1 MVSQGKVFTIRWS
14 PDSPLTLAAAGS
26 YARLQIWDTAS
37 NAGIRQAFGPRLR
50 QAGKELREAK
60 KNAGII
66 GIVDEE
72 EQSDDED

>member
-1 MVSQGKVFTIRWS
+1 MFTVRWS

-37 NAGIRQAFGPRLR
+37 NAGIRQAFGQRLR

-66 GIVDEE
+66 GIVDDE
-72 EQSDDED
+72 EQSDEDD